1 MQEKKMI
8 HENIFQSPLSTHSF
22 VNKYVA
28 ELKVMKPTQGAK
40 AKVQTQRPRWLPPP
54 AGCMKVNVDVAISKN
69 LRRASLAAIARD
81 QNGSFLGASGVVLEG
96 ITEPEIAVVIAYR
109 EGLALASDLMLT
121 SFLLA
126 SDCANTIRSMAG
138 TGMGPYGQ
146 VVKEI
151 KEEARDFVFV
161 DFVHENRNSNVDA
174 RTLAR
179 SLISFNTDRHVW
191 LLDPPSG
198 ICNSYDQLHE

>member
-1 MQEKKMI
+1 M
-8 HENIFQSPLSTHSF
+8 
-22 VNKYVA
+22 
-28 ELKVMKPTQGAK
+28 
-40 AKVQTQRPRWLPPP
+40 
-54 AGCMKVNVDVAISKN
+54 
-69 LRRASLAAIARD
+69 
-81 QNGSFLGASGVVLEG
+81 VLEG

-146 VVKEI
+146 VMKEI
-151 KEEARDFVFV
+151 KEQACDFVFV

-174 RTLAR
+174 HALAG
-179 SLISFNTDRHVW
+179 SLISFDTGRHVW
-191 LLDPPSG
+191 FLEPPFG
-198 ICNSYDQLHE
+198 ICNSVDQVHQ

>member
-1 MQEKKMI
+1 M
-8 HENIFQSPLSTHSF
+8 
-22 VNKYVA
+22 
-28 ELKVMKPTQGAK
+28 
-40 AKVQTQRPRWLPPP
+40 
-54 AGCMKVNVDVAISKN
+54 
-69 LRRASLAAIARD
+69 
-81 QNGSFLGASGVVLEG
+81 VLEG
-96 ITEPEIAVVIAYR
+96 ITEPETAEVIACR

-121 SFLLA
+121 SFRLA
-126 SDCANTIRSMAG
+126 SDCANAIRSMAG

-161 DFVHENRNSNVDA
+161 DFVHENRNFNVDA
-174 RTLAR
+174 HALAR
-179 SLISFNTDRHVW
+179 SLISFDTGWHVW